1 MLRGPRAWDAVAV
14 LTTTPTGFVTHPSPM
29 THKYMLSSDV
39 DSIAEARHHVR
50 ETLGSLTDADTLSRT
65 ELVVSE
71 LVTNSVRHAPGHPIT
86 LHLSADDDGGVEGR
100 VEDHGRGVVAMRDRD
115 ANRVGGLGLVVVDQ
129 VTSAWGVHADTTH
142 VWFRLDP

>member
-1 MLRGPRAWDAVAV
+1 MLRGGASWDALAV
-14 LTTTPTGFVTHPSPM
+14 ITTNPTAFVTQPSPV
-29 THKYMLSSDV
+29 TRKYLLSPDV

-71 LVTNSVRHAPGHPIT
+71 LVTNSVRHGAGQPIT
-86 LHLSADDDGGVEGR
+86 LHLSADDGGGVDGQ
-100 VEDHGRGVVAMRDRD
+100 VEDHGRGVVAMRERD
-115 ANRVGGLGLVVVDQ
+115 AGRVGGLGLVVVDQ
-129 VTSAWGVHADTTH
+129 LTSAWGVHADTTH